1 MPIVNRLAEL
11 HDLIK
16 GWRHDLHAHPE
27 LLYDVHRTAASVAE
41 KLKAFGCDE
50 VVTGLGR
57 TGVVGVIRGS
67 KGRAGEPGRVI
78 GLRADMDALPIE
90 EATEVPY
97 KSTVPGKMHAC
108 GHDGH
113 TAMLLGA
120 ARYLAETRNFAGTAV
135 VIFQPAEEGGGGG
148 REMVRDGLMER
159 FRIEE
164 VYGMHNYPGLPVGQ
178 FAIRPGP
185 LMAAADRLTI
195 EIEGRGGHAA
205 RPHIC
210 IDTVV
215 VGAQIVSQIQ
225 SIVARNVDPL
235 QAAVISICM
244 FQAGSTD
251 NVIPQTALLRG
262 TARSLSPQVQDV
274 LEKRLHEVVEGT
286 AQLHGAKAKLTY
298 QRDYPVTCNHERETA
313 FAAAVASDVVGRERV
328 DANVAPVMG
337 AEDFSF
343 MLNARPG
350 AFIFVGNGNTAGL
363 HHPAYDFNDEA
374 IPIGTSYWVK
384 LVETALAANGSR

>member
-1 MPIVNRLAEL
+1 MPIVNRVADL
-11 HDLIK
+11 HGEITA
-16 GWRHDLHAHPE
+16 WRHDIHAHPE

-41 KLKAFGCDE
+41 KLRSFGCDE
-50 VVTGLGR
+50 VVTGVGR
-57 TGVVGVIRGS
+57 TGVVGVIRGGRGQN
-67 KGRAGEPGRVI
+67 KGGDGGRVI

-90 EATEVPY
+90 EANDIPY

-120 ARYLAETRNFAGTAV
+120 ARYLTETRNFAGTAV
-135 VIFQPAEEGGGGG
+135 VIFQPAEEGGAGGKA
-148 REMVRDGLMER
+148 MVQDGLMDR

-164 VYGMHNYPGLPVGQ
+164 VYGMHNYPGLPVGE
-178 FAIRPGP
+178 FALRPGA
-185 LMAAADRLTI
+185 LMASADRLTI

-210 IDTVV
+210 VDTVL
-215 VGAQIVSQIQ
+215 VGAQIINQIQ

-235 QAAVISICM
+235 HAAVISICV
-244 FQAGSTD
+244 FQAGTTD
-251 NVIPQTALLRG
+251 NVIPQTAHLRG
-262 TARSLSPQVQDV
+262 TARSLTPQVRDL

-286 AQLHGAKAKLTY
+286 AKLYGATAKLTY
-298 QRDYPVTCNHERETA
+298 KRDYPVTRNHERQAA
-313 FAAAVASDVVGRERV
+313 FAASVAADVVGGERV
-328 DANVAPVMG
+328 DDQVAPVMG

-343 MLNARPG
+343 MLEARPG
-350 AFIFVGNGNTAGL
+350 AFIFVGNGDSAGL
-363 HHPAYDFNDEA
+363 HHPAYDFNDEV

-384 LVETALAANGSR
+384 LVETALPG